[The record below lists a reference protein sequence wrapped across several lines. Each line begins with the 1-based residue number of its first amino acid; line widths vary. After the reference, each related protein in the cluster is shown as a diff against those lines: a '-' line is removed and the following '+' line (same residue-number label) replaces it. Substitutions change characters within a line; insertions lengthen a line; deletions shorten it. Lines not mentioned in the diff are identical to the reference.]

1 MECYEKKDVIMR
13 GKSRYIT
20 SKNLFIEKKDILW
33 QKWTFQEKVS
43 HILKRVEMVH
53 EKRQTFEDYVII
65 L

>member
-1 MECYEKKDVIMR
+1 MR

-20 SKNLFIEKKDILW
+20 SKNLFIEKKDMLW